1 MGFFREFRY
10 EVSALVLAL
19 GVLATVFSLT
29 QYLMPTGRPEWL
41 RSIHEAVG
49 NYVIWEAFFG
59 ILAVLAGGFYF
70 VDTIRKEREFER
82 LITTTSKELFVK
94 NMKRIEELTYD
105 HLPSAYERR
114 FLEKRREFRIR

>member
-10 EVSALVLAL
+10 EVSALVLAV
-19 GVLATVFSLT
+19 GVLAMVFSLT
-29 QYLMPTGRPEWL
+29 QYLMPRESPDWL
-41 RSIHEAVG
+41 RSIHQAIG
-49 NYVIWEAFFG
+49 NYVFWEVIFGFF
-59 ILAVLAGGFYF
+59 AVLGGGFYF

-82 LITTTSKELFVK
+82 LISTTSKELFVK
-94 NMKRIEELTYD
+94 NMKRIEQLTYD